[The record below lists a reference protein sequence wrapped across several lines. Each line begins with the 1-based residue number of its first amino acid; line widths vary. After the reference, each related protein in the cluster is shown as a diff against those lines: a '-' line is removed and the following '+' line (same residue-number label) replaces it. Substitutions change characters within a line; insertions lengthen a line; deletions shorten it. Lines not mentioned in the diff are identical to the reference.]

1 MDEDGT
7 GNTCRRAWIGIKNE
21 VRRAY
26 VAMPRNK
33 EKKKEREWEKKKK
46 KKKDAGIE
54 ISWTKAVVKS

>member
-46 KKKDAGIE
+46 KDAGIE